1 MRPRNLEEYSGQQ
14 HLLGPGKPLR
24 VQIER
29 DDPSSMILWGPPGSG
44 KTTLAKIIA
53 ETTQASFIE
62 FSAVMSGIK
71 EIKQVMVAAAQAAE
85 MHSRTILFVD
95 EIHRFNK
102 AQQDAFLPYVE
113 RGTIRLIGATTENPS
128 FEIISALLSRC
139 RVYVLHPLSEEHIAH
154 LLRRALEDTE
164 RGLGSLNLTADDDAL
179 ALIASY
185 SSGDC
190 RAAYNTLEVAAQL
203 AQDSNS
209 RSPYPK
215 NLGVT
220 GRHSKE
226 GTVSGH
232 DFSPFETPETQDGNE
247 SGHDFSPSETPE
259 PQDGNESGHDMPGS
273 NTTGLCRADAASLP
287 ETARLNERN
296 ESGHDMP
303 GSNTTGL
310 CRADASSI
318 PETARLNERNESG
331 HDFSRADRVQ
341 FDDRALAPEA
351 QPQPRNRIT
360 KEIATEA
367 VQQRVLMYDKN
378 GEEHYNLISALHKSV
393 RNSDPDAALYWLARM
408 FAAGEDP
415 LYLARRV
422 VRMAVEDIGL
432 AAPEAL
438 NLCLSAKEAI
448 DFLGSPEGDLAL
460 AEAVVYLCL
469 APKSNS
475 VYTAYSAVQAE
486 IEQTRQE
493 PVPLHLRNAPTRLMK
508 ELEYGKGYLYAHDEE
523 GKVAD
528 MDCLPD
534 SLRGRTYYKPT
545 QEGREKLLA
554 QRLDAIRNLRLRK
567 HGGD

>member
-1 MRPRNLEEYSGQQ
+1 MSLFDGEPEGPRGTLRTAPLAERMRPRSLDEYSGQE

-29 DDPSSMILWGPPGSG
+29 DGPDSTTSGSMILWGPPGVG

-53 ETTQASFIE
+53 ETTRANFIE

-71 EIKQVMVAAAQAAE
+71 EIKQVMTAAAQASE

-139 RVYVLHPLSEEHIAH
+139 RVYVLEPLSEARIAA
-154 LLRRALEDTE
+154 LLRRALEDQE
-164 RGLGSLNLTADDDAL
+164 RGLGALELTADEDAL
-179 ALIASY
+179 ELIASY

-190 RAAYNTLEVAAQL
+190 RSAYNTLEVAAQL
-203 AQDSNS
+203 AQEPS
-209 RSPYPK
+209 RQ
-215 NLGVT
+215 G
-220 GRHSKE
+220 SK
-226 GTVSGH
+226 H
-232 DFSPFETPETQDGNE
+232 
-247 SGHDFSPSETPE
+247 
-259 PQDGNESGHDMPGS
+259 
-273 NTTGLCRADAASLP
+273 
-287 ETARLNERN
+287 
-296 ESGHDMP
+296 
-303 GSNTTGL
+303 
-310 CRADASSI
+310 I
-318 PETARLNERNESG
+318 
-331 HDFSRADRVQ
+331 DRP
-341 FDDRALAPEA
+341 LAV
-351 QPQPRNRIT
+351 
-360 KEIATEA
+360 EA
-367 VQQRVLMYDKN
+367 VQQRVLMYDKS

-408 FAAGEDP
+408 FASGEDAM
-415 LYLARRV
+415 YLARRV

-438 NLCLSAKEAI
+438 NLCLSAKQAME
-448 DFLGSPEGDLAL
+448 FLGSPEGDLAL
-460 AEAVVYLCL
+460 AEAVVYLSL

-475 VYTAYSAVQAE
+475 VYTAYGAVQAE
-486 IEQTRQE
+486 IEHTRQE

-508 ELEYGKGYLYAHDEE
+508 ELEYGKGYRYAHDEE
-523 GKVAD
+523 GRVAD

-534 SLRGRTYYKPT
+534 SLKGHSYYKPT

-554 QRLDAIRNLRLRK
+554 QRMDEIRRIKSGK
-567 HGGD
+567 HGGI

>member
-1 MRPRNLEEYSGQQ
+1 MSLFDGEPEGPSGPLRTAPLAERMRPRSLDELSGQE
-14 HLLGPGKPLR
+14 HLVGPGKPLR

-29 DDPSSMILWGPPGSG
+29 DDTGSMIFWGPPGVG

-53 ETTQASFIE
+53 ETTRASFIE

-71 EIKQVMVAAAQAAE
+71 EIKQVMATAAQASH
-85 MHSRTILFVD
+85 MHSRTILFID

-113 RGTIRLIGATTENPS
+113 RGAIRLIGATTENPS

-139 RVYVLHPLSEEHIAH
+139 RVYVLEPLTDKQITA
-154 LLRRALEDTE
+154 LLRRALEDRE
-164 RGLGSLNLTADDDAL
+164 RGLGALELTADDDAL
-179 ALIASY
+179 ELIASY

-190 RAAYNTLEVAAQL
+190 RNAYNTLEVAAQL
-203 AQDSNS
+203 AQ
-209 RSPYPK
+209 
-215 NLGVT
+215 
-220 GRHSKE
+220 
-226 GTVSGH
+226 
-232 DFSPFETPETQDGNE
+232 
-247 SGHDFSPSETPE
+247 E
-259 PQDGNESGHDMPGS
+259 PNRE
-273 NTTGLCRADAASLP
+273 AAK
-287 ETARLNERN
+287 
-296 ESGHDMP
+296 H
-303 GSNTTGL
+303 
-310 CRADASSI
+310 I
-318 PETARLNERNESG
+318 
-331 HDFSRADRVQ
+331 
-341 FDDRALAPEA
+341 DRALAG
-351 QPQPRNRIT
+351 
-360 KEIATEA
+360 EA
-367 VQQRVLMYDKN
+367 VQQRVLMYDKS

-408 FAAGEDP
+408 FAGGEDP

-475 VYTAYSAVQAE
+475 VYTAYGAVQQE

-493 PVPLHLRNAPTRLMK
+493 PVPLHLRNAPTKLMK
-508 ELEYGKGYLYAHDEE
+508 ELNYGKGYRYAHDEE

-534 SLRGRTYYKPT
+534 SLRGHTYYHPT
-545 QEGREKLLA
+545 QEGREKILA
-554 QRLDAIRNLRLRK
+554 QRMEEIRRIKAAK
-567 HGGD
+567 HGKA

>member
-1 MRPRNLEEYSGQQ
+1 MSLFDGEPEGPQGPLRTAPLAERMRPRSLEELSGQE
-14 HLLGPGKPLR
+14 HLVGPGKPLR

-29 DDPSSMILWGPPGSG
+29 DDSGSMILWGPPGVG

-53 ETTQASFIE
+53 ETTKATFIE

-71 EIKQVMVAAAQAAE
+71 EIKQVMVAAAQAAQ
-85 MHSRTILFVD
+85 MHSRTILFID

-113 RGTIRLIGATTENPS
+113 RGSIRLIGATTENPS

-139 RVYVLHPLSEEHIAH
+139 RVYVLEPLTEEQITA
-154 LLRRALEDTE
+154 LLRRALTDKE
-164 RGLGSLNLTADDDAL
+164 RGLGDLELTADDDAL
-179 ALIASY
+179 ALIAGY

-190 RAAYNTLEVAAQL
+190 RNAYNTLEVAAQL
-203 AQDSNS
+203 AQ
-209 RSPYPK
+209 
-215 NLGVT
+215 
-220 GRHSKE
+220 
-226 GTVSGH
+226 
-232 DFSPFETPETQDGNE
+232 
-247 SGHDFSPSETPE
+247 E
-259 PQDGNESGHDMPGS
+259 PAR
-273 NTTGLCRADAASLP
+273 TAAK
-287 ETARLNERN
+287 
-296 ESGHDMP
+296 H
-303 GSNTTGL
+303 
-310 CRADASSI
+310 I
-318 PETARLNERNESG
+318 
-331 HDFSRADRVQ
+331 
-341 FDDRALAPEA
+341 DRALAA
-351 QPQPRNRIT
+351 
-360 KEIATEA
+360 EA
-367 VQQRVLMYDKN
+367 VQQRVLMYDKS

-438 NLCLSAKEAI
+438 NLTLSAKEAI

-475 VYTAYSAVQAE
+475 VYTAYGAVQQE

-508 ELEYGKGYLYAHDEE
+508 ELDYGKGYRYAHNEE
-523 GKVAD
+523 GRVAD

-534 SLRGRTYYKPT
+534 SLKGRSYYHPT
-545 QEGREKLLA
+545 QEGREKQLA
-554 QRLDAIRNLRLRK
+554 QRMEEIRRIRAGK
-567 HGGD
+567 RGGA